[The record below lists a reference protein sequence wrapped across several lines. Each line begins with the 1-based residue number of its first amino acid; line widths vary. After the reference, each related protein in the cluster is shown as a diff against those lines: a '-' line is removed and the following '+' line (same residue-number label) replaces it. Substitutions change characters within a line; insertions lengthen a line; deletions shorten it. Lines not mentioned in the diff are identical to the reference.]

1 MFTIA
6 FTAAPIV
13 VPEPPAYSGMGAW
26 LEFRGLVRGQEA
38 GAPISGLRY
47 EIYHTM
53 AERQLRR
60 ILDETAA
67 GHPVLGVHFIHR
79 EGPVPV
85 GETAVYI
92 GVASRH
98 RGEGIRFMETVLN
111 RLKQDVPIWKAEV
124 LGDGDTQVA
133 PPAPGEASRQSVIR
147 NSPSAMSAQDALR
160 IIREKTPQAEPV
172 ETPLERCLGRILRE
186 PVLAPGELPRS
197 DRATMDGFA
206 VRDDEPARRE
216 WSVVRTA
223 RTDDSGVADIASGE
237 AVRVSTGTFLLC
249 RHPVRVLPV
258 ECVSRDGDR
267 IVCQNLPAAA
277 HVHRRGADARAGETL
292 LAPGVPITP
301 GALALLASLGMSSA
315 RTAPPLRILHCTTGD
330 EILSP
335 DESPRPGGVFDSNG
349 PLIAGLLASL
359 GETARRMHLSED
371 YDAALA
377 AVRAD
382 LGRQPPHLLLISGGA
397 GPGSGDFTEKLLCD
411 LGYDPSVRGG
421 VNVRPGKPL
430 LFGSRAGGV
439 AFGLPGN
446 PLSHWASFH
455 SFVLPAIERLRGE
468 ISRVRPVR
476 ATLVNAPG
484 DLADAR
490 PTNHPAHLFLENGE
504 ARVRLHPWSAS
515 GNVRVMADAN
525 AMVHIAPGEPTP
537 RPGDTVTALVFP
549 TAGIL

>member
-1 MFTIA
+1 M
-6 FTAAPIV
+6 
-13 VPEPPAYSGMGAW
+13 
-26 LEFRGLVRGQEA
+26 
-38 GAPISGLRY
+38 ISS
-47 EIYHTM
+47 
-53 AERQLRR
+53 A
-60 ILDETAA
+60 D
-67 GHPVLGVHFIHR
+67 
-79 EGPVPV
+79 
-85 GETAVYI
+85 AV
-92 GVASRH
+92 
-98 RGEGIRFMETVLN
+98 
-111 RLKQDVPIWKAEV
+111 
-124 LGDGDTQVA
+124 
-133 PPAPGEASRQSVIR
+133 
-147 NSPSAMSAQDALR
+147 R

-172 ETPLERCLGRILRE
+172 ETPLDRCLGRILRE
-186 PVLAPGELPRS
+186 PVLAPGYLPHAN
-197 DRATMDGFA
+197 RATMDGFA

-223 RTDDSGVADIASGE
+223 RTDDAGVADLASGD
-237 AVRVSTGTFLLC
+237 AVRVATGTFLLC

-258 ECVSRDGDR
+258 ECVTCAGDR
-267 IVCQNLPAAA
+267 ILCPKLPAAV

-301 GALALLASLGMSSA
+301 GALALLASLGMGTA
-315 RTAPPLRILHCTTGD
+315 RIAPPLRILHCTTGD

-359 GETARRMHLSED
+359 GESARRMHLRED

-382 LGRQPPHLLLISGGA
+382 VERQPPHLLLISGGA
-397 GPGSGDFTEKLLCD
+397 GPGSGDFTEKLLRD
-411 LGYDPSVRGG
+411 LGYALAVRGG

-430 LFGSRAGGV
+430 LFGSKAGGV

-455 SFVLPAIERLRGE
+455 SFVLPAIECLRGE
-468 ISRVRPVR
+468 TSRVRPVC
-476 ATLVNAPG
+476 ATLANAPG
-484 DLADAR
+484 ELADMR

-504 ARVRLHPWSAS
+504 VRVRLHPWSAS

-525 AMVHIAPGEPTP
+525 AMVHLAPNEPTP